1 MKTMIRRSILFG
13 LLLCVCGLLKA
24 QDSEAIVKTIEHD
37 SGQREIKA
45 VYNFL
50 YDSNKV
56 YNDDF
61 NYYESLGQFLG
72 QVISDSEVR
81 NNHNEVWIKG
91 NASDLSTKEANWRS
105 EYSLTFKFHIDCMT
119 TSQND
124 KSHSRE
130 VIRIEVED
138 NLETSQNDKSLS
150 REEEIRIEVKDK
162 DYEIKKYIEEHSD
175 QLKEQLKSDFLI
187 DNK

>member
-1 MKTMIRRSILFG
+1 MKKMFRRSILFG

-72 QVISDSEVR
+72 QVISEVR
-81 NNHNEVWIKG
+81 KNHNEVWIKR
-91 NASDLSTKEANWRS
+91 NASDLSTEEANWRS
-105 EYSLTFKFHIDCMT
+105 EYSLTFKFHIGCMT

-138 NLETSQNDKSLS
+138 NMETPQNDKSLS

-175 QLKEQLKSDFLI
+175 QLKEQLKRDFLI
-187 DNK
+187 DNE